1 MWIRCIKC
9 LLQPRYELSLF
20 HTHTHTYPLA
30 VATLEDG
37 GSVVVP
43 GVTGSA
49 WAETTNRCNQLSWD
63 SSHCCHAHYSWT
75 NTYIKQPGATGPG
88 TTLGYTHTGSHILN
102 INATHTQLHALF
114 VVTHIAFQRIRP
126 IDRWA
131 WPPQNS
137 PIISKPGADLHIS
150 DWAPSPSCH
159 SSGEESRLRCVF
171 YILMLRAPHHNIT
184 ACESMWDRP
193 AADLLPSPPAGVSG
207 LFEVMW
213 VSPWMNGCTQIQ
225 I

>member
-114 VVTHIAFQRIRP
+114 VVTHTHC
-126 IDRWA
+126 
-131 WPPQNS
+131 
-137 PIISKPGADLHIS
+137 ISKDPSHRPLGMTTTEQSHHLQTRGWFTYIRLSSFSILSFLRWGITSEMCFLHS
-150 DWAPSPSCH
+150 HAP
-159 SSGEESRLRCVF
+159 
-171 YILMLRAPHHNIT
+171 
-184 ACESMWDRP
+184 
-193 AADLLPSPPAGVSG
+193 
-207 LFEVMW
+207 
-213 VSPWMNGCTQIQ
+213 CTTP
-225 I
+225 